1 VRKTV
6 ELSGRAQNSAK
17 CNLVWDRG
25 DEQSFGRSTDQL
37 NIPKPIR
44 WHKRMCPAQT
54 QIAAQKNSVLEAW
67 RIRKAP
73 TPPPQATTSDKTAFS
88 DQVAFGRDRV
98 LWQVNWPNPPTN
110 ISPCGG
116 IVL

>member
-1 VRKTV
+1 MLLRLLLASQGQSAHVRKTV

-17 CNLVWDRG
+17 CNLVWGRG
-25 DEQSFGRSTDQL
+25 GEQSFGRSTDQL

-88 DQVAFGRDRV
+88 DQFAHLSNEQRRA
-98 LWQVNWPNPPTN
+98 T
-110 ISPCGG
+110 
-116 IVL
+116 